1 MKRKLFIGSST
12 EGKSIAIKL
21 KQEIEAELNS
31 WLECDLWDGGAIFD
45 LNVSTLDALMKASR
59 KYDYGILVA
68 TKDDITKSR
77 GVEAHTPR
85 DNVMFE
91 MGMFLGSLGLTR
103 AFLLVEKYS
112 KLPTDYNGITVPYFE
127 KDIEGSLETAV
138 KQIRLAIALSQ
149 QTYNLRPVASAA
161 LALGYFENF
170 VQKLAKKRLE
180 DGIQFNLK
188 IFLPDHINDIKSTT
202 LLYNRR
208 NPSDEVRVFE
218 KDMRPVVYRYEGS
231 EEIYW
236 DIPTTLQTLNKLIN
250 MIIPS
255 SEIGMNPEKQD
266 WISTEL
272 RNFKGTLEVLIELC
286 PASRGN
292 VSVLPIQTSGLT

>member
-1 MKRKLFIGSST
+1 MKRKLFIGSSS
-12 EGKSIAIKL
+12 EGKVIALKL
-21 KQEIEAELNS
+21 KQEIESELND
-31 WLECDLWDGGAIFD
+31 WLECDLWDGGAVFD
-45 LNVSTLDALMKASR
+45 LNASALDSLMKASR

-77 GVEAHTPR
+77 GKETHTPR

-91 MGMFLGSLGLTR
+91 MGMFLGSLGFTR
-103 AFLLVEKYS
+103 AFLLVEKHS

-127 KDIEGSLETAV
+127 SDIEGSLEAAV
-138 KQIRLAIALSQ
+138 QQIKEAIILSQ

-180 DGIQFNLK
+180 DDIPFSLK
-188 IFLPDHINDIKSTT
+188 IVLPGNINDIHSTT
-202 LLYNRR
+202 LLYKRN
-208 NPSDEVRVFE
+208 NPSDEIGVFE
-218 KDMRPVVYRYEGS
+218 KTSRPIINRYRGATEA
-231 EEIYW
+231 YW

-292 VSVLPIQTSGLT
+292 VSVLPIQTNGVT